1 MGDMKKE
8 TTIEDTTEEDAE
20 ETEEEEIYTLLN
32 SSSTSSYSSSK
43 QEIIEMNSTT
53 SGHSSTDHCVQELIA
68 KESPI
73 DVKNVNVG
81 SSTNSHQQVDHEN
94 NSDTGLS
101 SLHTS
106 SDDGIYEVGTLV

>member
-1 MGDMKKE
+1 MKFPHCE
-8 TTIEDTTEEDAE
+8 TTKCKN
-20 ETEEEEIYTLLN
+20 TL
-32 SSSTSSYSSSK
+32 SYFVCFGFLGSK

-106 SDDGIYEVGTLV
+106 SDDGIYEVGTLVWNSDGGCESWS

>member
-1 MGDMKKE
+1 MSC
-8 TTIEDTTEEDAE
+8 TT
-20 ETEEEEIYTLLN
+20 
-32 SSSTSSYSSSK
+32 SK
-43 QEIIEMNSTT
+43 QDHQENHSTT
-53 SGHSSTDHCVQELIA
+53 SGHSSDTNNQSCVQELIA

-73 DVKNVNVG
+73 DVKNVN
-81 SSTNSHQQVDHEN
+81 SNQNDEN

>member
-1 MGDMKKE
+1 MSC
-8 TTIEDTTEEDAE
+8 TT
-20 ETEEEEIYTLLN
+20 
-32 SSSTSSYSSSK
+32 SK
-43 QEIIEMNSTT
+43 QDQENHSTT
-53 SGHSSTDHCVQELIA
+53 SGHSSDNNNIPCVQELIA

-73 DVKNVNVG
+73 DVKNVNNV
-81 SSTNSHQQVDHEN
+81 NQNNDEN

>member
-1 MGDMKKE
+1 MCVSVVFGF
-8 TTIEDTTEEDAE
+8 
-20 ETEEEEIYTLLN
+20 LG
-32 SSSTSSYSSSK
+32 SK

-106 SDDGIYEVGTLV
+106 SDDGIYEVGTLVWHSVEISEFFLISD